1 MLNTRPV
8 AINEAVL
15 IVTGSLLKTQEAHS
29 DAAAFKRYPESAGL
43 RSQRRMIETGF
54 SDYRGLTQWLLRQGY
69 RISEDSLWR
78 YGKKLQQRIAA
89 MELAVRQA
97 RAAAEVAPGRADEI
111 RQAVMRLIEGKILA
125 ALSEIEELP
134 PQAVVRLA
142 HAVADM
148 ARAALSQQRRAD
160 QVTRGVDELQRAAP
174 QPEKSHQ
181 PKLEYRPRLTDDLST
196 CVSSAIARPPAPN
209 R

>member
-29 DAAAFKRYPESAGL
+29 DAAAFKRHPEAAGL

-78 YGKKLQQRIAA
+78 YGKKLQQRITAT
-89 MELAVRQA
+89 ELAVRQA
-97 RAAAEVAPGRADEI
+97 RAAAEVAPGREDEI

-125 ALSEIEELP
+125 ALIEIEELP
-134 PQAVVRLA
+134 PQAVVRMA

-160 QVTRGVDELQRAAP
+160 QVTRGVQRAAP
-174 QPEKSHQ
+174 QPEKSHE

-196 CVSSAIARPPAPN
+196 CVSSAVARPPAPN